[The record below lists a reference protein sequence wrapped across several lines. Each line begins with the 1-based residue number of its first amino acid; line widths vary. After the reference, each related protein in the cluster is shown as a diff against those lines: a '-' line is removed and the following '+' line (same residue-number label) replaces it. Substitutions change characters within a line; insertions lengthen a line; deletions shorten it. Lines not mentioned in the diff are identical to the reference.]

1 MTNKIQPKVKILTGM
16 RSSADLT
23 IANVIGAIKPIID
36 LSEKED
42 LGKPYIFVADMHAL
56 TDQEPDET
64 QPKVMEV
71 LRDYYSLGLT
81 PDKFTIYVQSQ
92 LMQEIAELDFY
103 LSRLITVSELLRVP
117 TLKDKIKHGN
127 GVETANA
134 LLAMYP
140 VMMASDILIQR
151 SMAIPVGE
159 DQVAHVEVAKYLARK
174 FNKKYGET
182 FVVPGVLSTG
192 NPVRLVSLD
201 GSGSKMSK
209 TSEKGAIV
217 LRDSVD
223 VSLNK
228 IKKAKTAFAGESSP
242 ELETLE
248 IIARFVARGKE
259 LEEIEGVLKEHYNG
273 KSVMGE
279 FKKLLSNSLEKY
291 LIDLQQKRGKITDE
305 YILENIQKAGDI
317 ARKNAQ
323 ETLQDVRK
331 AMGMRFVRGL

>member
-1 MTNKIQPKVKILTGM
+1 MENKVKPKVKILTGM
-16 RSSADLT
+16 RSSGDLT

-56 TDQEPDET
+56 TDQEPKET
-64 QPKVMEV
+64 QPQVMEV
-71 LRDYYSLGLT
+71 LRDYFSLGLT
-81 PDKFTIYVQSQ
+81 PDKFTVYVQSQ
-92 LMQEIAELDFY
+92 LMKEISELDFY
-103 LSRLITVSELLRVP
+103 LSRLITVAELLRVP
-117 TLKDKIKHGN
+117 TLKDKIKKGN

-140 VMMASDILIQR
+140 IMMASDILIQR

-159 DQVAHVEVAKYLARK
+159 DQFAHVEAAAYLARK
-174 FNKKYGET
+174 FNRKYGEI
-182 FVVPGVLSTG
+182 FVVPSVLSTG
-192 NPVRLVSLD
+192 KPVRLVSLD

-209 TSEKGAIV
+209 TNEKGAIV
-217 LRDSVD
+217 LHDPVD

-228 IKKAKTAFAGESSP
+228 VKKAKTAFAGESSP

-248 IIARFVARGKE
+248 IIARFVAKGDE
-259 LEEIEGVLKEHYNG
+259 LEKIEGVLKDHYNG

-279 FKKLLSNSLEKY
+279 FKNLLCISLERY
-291 LIDLQQKRGKITDE
+291 LIDLKEKREKITDE
-305 YILENIQKAGDI
+305 YILENIQKSGDI

-323 ETLQDVRK
+323 ETLEDVRK
-331 AMGMRFVRGL
+331 AMGMKFVS

>member
-1 MTNKIQPKVKILTGM
+1 M
-16 RSSADLT
+16 
-23 IANVIGAIKPIID
+23 
-36 LSEKED
+36 
-42 LGKPYIFVADMHAL
+42 
-56 TDQEPDET
+56 
-64 QPKVMEV
+64 
-71 LRDYYSLGLT
+71 
-81 PDKFTIYVQSQ
+81 
-92 LMQEIAELDFY
+92 
-103 LSRLITVSELLRVP
+103 LRVP

-174 FNKKYGET
+174 FNKRYGET

-192 NPVRLVSLD
+192 EPVRLVSLD

-209 TSEKGAIV
+209 TNEKGAIV
-217 LRDSVD
+217 LRDPID

-248 IIARFVARGKE
+248 SIARFVSEGKD
-259 LEEIEGVLKEHYNG
+259 LKEIEGVLKEHYEG
-273 KSVMGE
+273 KNVMGE
-279 FKKLLSNSLEKY
+279 FKKLLCKSLEQY
-291 LIDLQQKRGKITDE
+291 LRDLEEKRSKITDE
-305 YILENIQKAGDI
+305 YILENIKKAGDT

-323 ETLQDVRK
+323 ETLEDVRK
-331 AMGMRFVRGL
+331 AMGMRFVE

>member
-1 MTNKIQPKVKILTGM
+1 MENKVKPKVKILTGM

-56 TDQEPDET
+56 TDQEPKET
-64 QPKVMEV
+64 QPKVIEV
-71 LRDYYSLGLT
+71 LRDYFSLGLT
-81 PDKFTIYVQSQ
+81 PDKFNVYVQSQ

-103 LSRLITVSELLRVP
+103 LSRLITVAELLRVP
-117 TLKDKIKHGN
+117 TLKDKIKKGN

-140 VMMASDILIQR
+140 IMMASDILIQR

-159 DQVAHVEVAKYLARK
+159 DQVAHVEVAAYLAKK
-174 FNKKYGET
+174 FNRKYGET

-192 NPVRLVSLD
+192 KPVRLVSLD
-201 GSGSKMSK
+201 GNGSKMSK
-209 TSEKGAIV
+209 TNEKGAIV
-217 LRDSVD
+217 LRDPIGI
-223 VSLNK
+223 SLNK

-248 IIARFVARGKE
+248 TIARFVANGKE
-259 LEEIEGVLKEHYNG
+259 LEDMESVLKDHYDG
-273 KSVMGE
+273 KNVMGE
-279 FKKLLSNSLEKY
+279 FKILLCNSLERY
-291 LIDLQQKRGKITDE
+291 LTELQEKRNKITDE
-305 YILENIQKAGDI
+305 YILENIQKAGDT

-323 ETLQDVRK
+323 ETLEDVRK
-331 AMGMRFVRGL
+331 AMGMKFII

>member
-1 MTNKIQPKVKILTGM
+1 MENKVKPKVKILTGM

-36 LSEKED
+36 LSKKEN

-56 TDQEPDET
+56 TDQEPSET
-64 QPKVMEV
+64 QPRVMEV
-71 LRDYYSLGLT
+71 LRDYFSLGLT
-81 PDKFTIYVQSQ
+81 PDKFVVYVQSQ
-92 LMQEIAELDFY
+92 LMKEISELDFY
-103 LSRLITVSELLRVP
+103 LSRLITIAELLRVP

-140 VMMASDILIQR
+140 IMMASDILIQR

-159 DQVAHVEVAKYLARK
+159 DQVAHVEAAKYLARK
-174 FNKKYGET
+174 FNKRYGEV
-182 FVVPGVLSTG
+182 FVVPNVLSTG
-192 NPVRLVSLD
+192 EPVRLISLD

-209 TSEKGAIV
+209 TNERGAVV
-217 LRDSVD
+217 LRDPID

-228 IKKAKTAFAGESSP
+228 VKKAKTAFAGESSS

-248 IIARFVARGKE
+248 IIARFVAKGKD
-259 LEEIEGVLKEHYNG
+259 LEKIEGVLKDHYDG
-273 KSVMGE
+273 KNVMGE
-279 FKKLLSNSLEKY
+279 FKNLLCSSLEEY
-291 LIDLQQKRGKITDE
+291 LTDLKEKREKITDG
-305 YILENIQKAGDI
+305 YILENIQKAGDT

-323 ETLQDVRK
+323 ETLKDVRK
-331 AMGMRFVRGL
+331 AMSMRFVE